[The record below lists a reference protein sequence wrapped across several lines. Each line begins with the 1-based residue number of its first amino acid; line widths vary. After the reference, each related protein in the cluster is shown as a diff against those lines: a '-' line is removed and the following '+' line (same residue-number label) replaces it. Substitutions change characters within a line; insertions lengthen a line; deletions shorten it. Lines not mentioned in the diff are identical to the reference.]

1 MARIGIFGGSF
12 NPPHRGHVLA
22 LREFQNKLGLDELF
36 VIPANDPPHKTLS
49 ANSPDALQ
57 RFVLTELACAEIA
70 KSTVSDME
78 LKREG
83 KSYTADTVLEL
94 RARFPSDELLLL
106 MGTDMFLG
114 FDKWYSP
121 EVICKEVTL
130 VVAHRAEDDREV
142 LEQQAQRLRE
152 RFGARI
158 VWLENVFLPYSS
170 TSVRAML
177 AFGAGKDYVTPLVYD
192 EISRRRL
199 YYVGHDLKNLPFDE
213 LSHVSLC
220 LHKEKRVPHAAGC
233 SRTAAELALRFGADA
248 DAARRAGILHDVTKA
263 LTPSEQL
270 KLCEEYGMILSDFE
284 RKNAKL
290 LHAATGAAVAE
301 RIFGENSQVCSAI
314 RWHTTGR
321 AGMSTL
327 EKIIYLADYME
338 PNRDFPGVEK
348 LRSAAQTNLDAA
360 VALGLE
366 MSVAQL
372 RERGREVDEN
382 SLAALKEL
390 KERTSEQ

>member
-22 LREFQNKLGLDELF
+22 LREFQEKLGLDELF

-57 RFVLTELACAEIA
+57 RFVLTELACADIA
-70 KSTVSDME
+70 KCTVSDME
-78 LKREG
+78 LRREG

-94 RARFPSDELLLL
+94 RTRFAADELFLL

-114 FDKWYSP
+114 FEKWYSP
-121 EVICKEVTL
+121 EIICKEATL

-152 RFGARI
+152 RFGAR
-158 VWLENVFLPYSS
+158 VAWLENDFLPYSS

-177 AFGAGKDYVTPLVYD
+177 AFGAGRSYVSPLVYD
-192 EISRRRL
+192 EIERRRL

-213 LSHVSLC
+213 LSRVSLS
-220 LHKEKRVPHAAGC
+220 LHKAKRVPHTAGC
-233 SRTAAELALRFGADA
+233 SRTAAELAQRFGADT

-270 KLCEEYGMILSDFE
+270 KLCETYGMMLSDFE

-290 LHAATGAAVAE
+290 LHAKTGAAVAE
-301 RIFGENSQVCSAI
+301 RVFGESPEVCEAI

-321 AGMSTL
+321 AGMNTL

-348 LRSAAQTNLDAA
+348 LRAAAQTDLDAA

-366 MSVAQL
+366 MSVEQL

-390 KERTSEQ
+390 KERTSE

>member
-22 LREFQNKLGLDELF
+22 LQEFKEKLGLDELF

-49 ANSPDALQ
+49 ANSPDAFQ
-57 RFVLTELACAEIA
+57 RFVLTELACADIA
-70 KSTVSDME
+70 KCTVSDME
-78 LKREG
+78 LRREG

-94 RARFPSDELLLL
+94 RTRFAADELFLL

-114 FDKWYSP
+114 FEKWYSP
-121 EVICKEVTL
+121 EIICKETTL

-152 RFGARI
+152 RFGARV
-158 VWLENVFLPYSS
+158 VWLENDFLPYSS

-177 AFGAGKDYVTPLVYD
+177 AFGAGRSYVSPLVYD
-192 EISRRRL
+192 EIERRRL

-213 LSHVSLC
+213 LSRVSLS
-220 LHKEKRVPHAAGC
+220 LHKAKRVPHAAGC
-233 SRTAAELALRFGADA
+233 SRAAAELAQRFGADT

-270 KLCEEYGMILSDFE
+270 KLCETYGMMLSDFE

-290 LHAATGAAVAE
+290 LHAKTGAAVAE
-301 RIFGENSQVCSAI
+301 RVFGESPEVCKAI

-321 AGMSTL
+321 AGMNTL

-348 LRSAAQTNLDAA
+348 LRTAAQTDLDAA

-366 MSVAQL
+366 MSVEQL

-382 SLAALKEL
+382 SLTALKEL
-390 KERTSEQ
+390 KERTSE

>member
-12 NPPHRGHVLA
+12 NPPHRGHLLA
-22 LREFQNKLGLDELF
+22 LREFQEKLRLDEIF

-57 RFVLTELACAEIA
+57 RYVLTELACAELA
-70 KSTVSDME
+70 GCTVSDME

-83 KSYTADTVLEL
+83 KSYTVDTVLAL
-94 RARFPSDELLLL
+94 RERFPADALFLL

-114 FDKWYSP
+114 FENWYSP

-130 VVAHRAEDDREV
+130 VVAHREQDDLGT
-142 LEQQAQRLRE
+142 LEQQRQRLRE
-152 RFGARI
+152 RFGAQ
-158 VWLENVFLPYSS
+158 VLWLENAFLPYSS

-177 AFGAGKDYVTPLVYD
+177 AFGAGKDYVSPLVYD
-192 EISRRRL
+192 EIARRRL

-213 LSHVSLC
+213 LSRVSLS
-220 LHKEKRVPHAAGC
+220 LHKAKRVPHAAGC
-233 SRTAAELALRFGADA
+233 SQTAAELAQRFGADV

-263 LTPSEQL
+263 LTPLEQL
-270 KLCEEYGMILSDFE
+270 KLCETYGMILSDFE

-290 LHAATGAAVAE
+290 LHAKTGAAVAE
-301 RIFGENSQVCSAI
+301 HVFGESAEVCSAI

-321 AGMSTL
+321 AGMSKL

-348 LRSAAQTNLDAA
+348 LRAAARNDLDAA

>member
-22 LREFQNKLGLDELF
+22 LREFQEKLGLDELF

-57 RFVLTELACAEIA
+57 RFVLTELACADIA
-70 KSTVSDME
+70 KCTVSDME
-78 LKREG
+78 LRREG

-94 RARFPSDELLLL
+94 RTRFAADELFLL

-114 FDKWYSP
+114 FEKWYSP
-121 EVICKEVTL
+121 EVICKETTL
-130 VVAHRAEDDREV
+130 VVA
-142 LEQQAQRLRE
+142 QQAQRLRE
-152 RFGARI
+152 RFGAR
-158 VWLENVFLPYSS
+158 VAWLENDFLPYSS

-177 AFGAGKDYVTPLVYD
+177 AFGAGRSYVSPLVYD
-192 EISRRRL
+192 EIERRRL

-213 LSHVSLC
+213 LSRVSLS
-220 LHKEKRVPHAAGC
+220 LHKAKRVPHTAGC
-233 SRTAAELALRFGADA
+233 SRTAAELAQRFGADT

-270 KLCEEYGMILSDFE
+270 KLCETYGMMLSDFE

-290 LHAATGAAVAE
+290 LHAKTGAAVAE
-301 RIFGENSQVCSAI
+301 RVFGESPEVCEAI

-321 AGMSTL
+321 AGMNTL
-327 EKIIYLADYME
+327 EKIIDLADYME

-348 LRSAAQTNLDAA
+348 LRAAAQTDLDAA

-366 MSVAQL
+366 MSVEQL

-390 KERTSEQ
+390 KERTSE